1 MKELLKRN
9 NFRKIENNVFR
20 KGNLEIY
27 LDEDNYMEI
36 TYSDLS
42 EPRFK
47 LFYQTAIPFKWKLDD
62 CVRCLKKADMEA
74 FEKNFEGAFDNNEKT
89 SFLIWGLGNGM
100 TLSVVKGERMAEG
113 RIRKWLPYMAFS
125 LNLFF
130 SPSGFSH
137 MTFRCD
143 FGNGL
148 YAEGDCSEILASSS
162 IPEVLKDLKRLF
174 CRKFSSGAEKFVK
187 ELEALK

>member
-9 NFRKIENNVFR
+9 KFKETENKVFR

-27 LDEDNYMEI
+27 LDEDSYMEI

-42 EPRFK
+42 KPGFK
-47 LFYQTAIPFKWKLDD
+47 LFYQTAIPFEWKLKD
-62 CVRCLKKADMEA
+62 CIQCLKNADMEA
-74 FEKNFEGAFDNNEKT
+74 FKKNFEGAFDNHEKT
-89 SFLIWGLGNGM
+89 SFLIWGLDNGM

-113 RIRKWLPYMAFS
+113 RIRKWLSYMAFS

-130 SPSGFSH
+130 SPCGFSH

-143 FGNGL
+143 FGNRL
-148 YAEGDCSEILASSS
+148 YAEGDCGEILASSD
-162 IPEVLKDLKRLF
+162 IPKVLEDLKHLF
-174 CRKFSSGAEKFVK
+174 YKKFRSNAEKFVK